1 MNDSLQILLSLVA
14 QVTGGQGGIRFG
26 IVHFVVAAGLFGFL
40 FAIARKKYQITSS
53 PREQLL
59 VWGFGLGFARE
70 MFLLTLAAIQALKW
84 VDPGDLHEIFP
95 PLEHALRTISLVVVA
110 GAFMRYLI
118 DDKNLS
124 RRYMQAAIACTVL
137 CYLVT
142 FWWWA
147 GYIEANPKSKFGQ
160 TWCDWVF
167 HINSSFWFLLAAIL
181 LGLKTKGWLRNT
193 VVTAL
198 LFFFIADFLKLPDMA
213 LGEVYETTFTPISRL
228 FYFTAIPMLGY
239 VYVRESYNELEHYTK
254 SLQAEVKAR
263 TIAEQMAQAKG
274 NFLATMSHEI
284 RTPMNGVIGLSQL
297 LAQTNLDEE
306 QRGFVRTINQ
316 SGETTLQVLND
327 ILDYTKIEAGGLS
340 IENLPF
346 KLQGLLDECESLF
359 LHRARQSGVV
369 LHVEHGELPRT
380 VVGDPLRVRQ
390 VLINLLGNAY
400 KFTSQGQITLR
411 VIASA
416 QGAHNTSVLF
426 EVQDTGIGMTPEQQA
441 KLFTAFFQAEA
452 STSRLYGGT
461 GLGLSISYQLTKL
474 MQGEMGVRSQ
484 LGKGSVF
491 WFKLPMG
498 VVFEEPSKIE
508 SVGQEV
514 ALKPQFANVRV
525 LVAEDNAI
533 NRLVIGAQ
541 LKHLGVVAV
550 MVNDGQQALDLVRA
564 EHNIFDVIFMDCEM
578 PRMDGYTATQHI
590 RQWEQSQ
597 QAAPV
602 YICGA
607 SAHATT
613 EYRERGLAAG
623 MDHYI
628 TKPLRVEDLQRVL
641 STVAAKVLTN
651 NHGT

>member
-1 MNDSLQILLSLVA
+1 MPDSIQILLGLLA
-14 QVTGGQGGIRFG
+14 QITGGQGGIRFG

-40 FAIARKKYQITSS
+40 LAVASKKYQLTRS

-70 MFLLTLAAIQALKW
+70 LFMLALASIQALKW
-84 VDPGDLHEIFP
+84 VDPGDLHEFFP
-95 PLEHALRTISLVVVA
+95 PLEHAVRTASLVIVA
-110 GAFMRYLI
+110 GAFMRYLL
-118 DDKNLS
+118 DDKRLS
-124 RRYMQAAIACTVL
+124 LRYMQVAIAATVL
-137 CYLVT
+137 CYVVT

-147 GYIEANPKSKFGQ
+147 EFIEANPKSKFGQ

-167 HINSSFWFLLAAIL
+167 HINSSFWFLLAAAI
-181 LGLKTKGWLRNT
+181 LGLKTTGWLRNT
-193 VVTAL
+193 VVTAF

-228 FYFTAIPMLGY
+228 FYLAAIPILGY
-239 VYVRESYNELEHYTK
+239 VYVRETYIELEQYTK
-254 SLQAEVKAR
+254 NLQAEVKAR
-263 TIAEQMAQAKG
+263 TMAEQMAQAKG

-340 IENLPF
+340 IEKLPF
-346 KLQGLLDECESLF
+346 KMQALLDECQSLF
-359 LHRARQSGVV
+359 LHRARQSGIA
-369 LHVEHGELPRT
+369 LTVEHGALPRT

-400 KFTSQGQITLR
+400 KFTSQGQVILR
-411 VIASA
+411 VVASP
-416 QGAHNTSVLF
+416 QGARHTTVRF
-426 EVQDTGIGMTPEQQA
+426 EVEDTGIGMTAAQQA
-441 KLFTAFFQAEA
+441 KLFTAFFQAEV

-474 MQGEMGVRSQ
+474 MQGEMGVRSES
-484 LGKGSVF
+484 GKGSVF
-491 WFKLPMG
+491 WCELPMQ
-498 VVFEEPSKIE
+498 VVPEEPNQLE
-508 SVGQEV
+508 RVGQEV
-514 ALKPQFANVRV
+514 ALKRQFTQVRV
-525 LVAEDNAI
+525 LVAEDNAV

-541 LKHLGVVAV
+541 LKHLGVVA
-550 MVNDGQQALDLVRA
+550 MMAHDGAQAVQLVCEQQQPFDLVL
-564 EHNIFDVIFMDCEM
+564 MDCEM
-578 PRMDGYTATQHI
+578 PHMDGYTATQRI

-597 QAAPV
+597 QRAAL

-607 SAHATT
+607 SAHATS
-613 EYRERGLAAG
+613 EYRQRGLASG
-623 MDHYI
+623 MDQYI
-628 TKPLRVEDLQRVL
+628 TKPLRVEDLQGVL
-641 STVAAKVLTN
+641 ATVAGKLPVA
-651 NHGT
+651 